1 MLFYGISI
9 HDGIWHIDSLYWCTA
24 GWKASI
30 TLEELGVPYEIRA
43 ISLSKNEQ
51 KEPWFTKINPNG
63 R

>member
-1 MLFYGISI
+1 MLMA
-9 HDGIWHIDSLYWCTA
+9 HAMCTA

-30 TLEELGVPYEIRA
+30 TLEELGVDYEIRA